1 MLYIRFISKDISD
14 NFNVNFLSADSLYS
28 PRFPYKSG

>member
-1 MLYIRFISKDISD
+1 MLYIYFISKDTFN
-14 NFNVNFLSADSLYS
+14 NFNVNFLNVNSLYS